1 MAPVSVPT
9 VMSPLRRGIAVFFSR
24 DGRFVSA
31 AIAFYAL
38 LSLVPLAY
46 LALWTASLFVSEDAA
61 RAALESEL
69 GRWTGAS
76 LAKAVL
82 SWEETARG
90 RGRHALGAVS
100 VLVLLYSATRLF
112 AALER
117 GLNAMWELD
126 TKEPEGVPGKKRRSV
141 LRQVKTRGLAF
152 VVALLLGVVLAFVVA
167 FRAAVATAERAGAKL
182 GQIPGALEWLGA
194 TFVAIVLF
202 FLLYTVLPRKRARP
216 LETLAGASVSA
227 ILFLLGTH
235 AVTSYVAHKGDLGPG
250 ETLLVLL
257 WLRYAAQ
264 VFLLGAAVVGVVLR
278 SRGAL
283 GEAEPPEPA
292 ANTPSSGTRRTR
304 EPQDP

>member
-9 VMSPLRRGIAVFFSR
+9 LVSPLRRGIGVFFSR

-61 RAALESEL
+61 RAAMESEL
-69 GRWTGAS
+69 GRWTGPS
-76 LAKAVL
+76 LARAVL
-82 SWEETARG
+82 SWEEAARG
-90 RGRHALGAVS
+90 RGGHALGAVS
-100 VLVLLYSATRLF
+100 VVVLLYSATRLF

-126 TKEPEGVPGKKRRSV
+126 AKEPAGVPGKKRRSV
-141 LRQVKTRGLAF
+141 LRQMKTRSLAF
-152 VVALLLGVVLAFVVA
+152 VVALLLGLVLAFVVA
-167 FRAAVATAERAGAKL
+167 FRAAVVAAEQAGARL
-182 GQIPGALEWLGA
+182 GEIPGVLEWVGA
-194 TFVAIVLF
+194 TFLAIVLF
-202 FLLYTVLPRKRARP
+202 FLLYTVLPRKRARA

-227 ILFLLGTH
+227 VMFLLGTH
-235 AVTSYVAHKGDLGPG
+235 AVTSYVAHKGNLGPG

-264 VFLLGAAVVGVVLR
+264 VFLLGAAVMGVVLR

-283 GEAEPPEPA
+283 GEAETEEAAETPETHGPEP
-292 ANTPSSGTRRTR
+292 R
-304 EPQDP
+304 DP